1 MPKILLDLIIPAKL
15 QGTEI
20 DAAIPAGGGH
30 VLLLGL
36 LLRLGLG
43 GDGGELGGVGQ
54 VGLGLGLVLLGLL
67 GLLGLAEKAGKVRS
81 GEFSTEKA
89 VKSGKAG
96 LVIVSEE
103 SSDNTKKMFRNM
115 CTYYKVPY
123 FEFGSKEE
131 LGHILG
137 KQMRA
142 SLAVIDENFSNALLK
157 HFTAKA

>member
-1 MPKILLDLIIPAKL
+1 MRPFLMGRTHFCVDSNSEYRKLLAD
-15 QGTEI
+15 EFV
-20 DAAIPAGGGH
+20 GGK
-30 VLLLGL
+30 V
-36 LLRLGLG
+36 
-43 GDGGELGGVGQ
+43 
-54 VGLGLGLVLLGLL
+54 L